1 MHVVS
6 SISSRNWA
14 KLNIPK
20 GFTFLQ
26 NKWTKKMNFTDRNI
40 LLIYAER
47 ITMGKKN

>member
-14 KLNIPK
+14 KLNIPE

-26 NKWTKKMNFTDRNI
+26 NKWTEKVNFTDGSI
-40 LLIYAER
+40 LSVYAER